1 MDQFVEITY
10 RPEAEKMT
18 IQVDVTSMPGI
29 LKLVAN
35 KHGMAYLA
43 GLAADFVTFL
53 NPQEHEYEVG
63 PEQGLLPGSPTLF
76 FAFDPALDDLEPDNS
91 P

>member
-1 MDQFVEITY
+1 MDQFVSISYT
-10 RPEAEKMT
+10 PDMEKVA
-18 IQVDVTSMPGI
+18 IQADVTSRPGI

-63 PEQGLLPGSPTLF
+63 PEQGLLPGSPTLV
-76 FAFDPALDDLEPDNS
+76 FAFDPALDDLEPGNS